1 MRLYRKYLYTAKIL
15 DIRGIRFIIEN
26 GGGGMNF
33 GDFLSMVGKIASP

>member
-26 GGGGMNF
+26 GGGDELWGLFEYGGENC
-33 GDFLSMVGKIASP
+33 